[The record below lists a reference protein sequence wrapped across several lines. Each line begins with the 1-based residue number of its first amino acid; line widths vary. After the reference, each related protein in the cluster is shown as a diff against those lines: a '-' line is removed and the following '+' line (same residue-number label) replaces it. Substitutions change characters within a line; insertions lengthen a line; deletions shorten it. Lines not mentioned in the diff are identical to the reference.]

1 MSLGLDPGRRVWL
14 DGGPLRALEDKL
26 VALLDVPDVVLAI
39 GIGTPGAYRKD
50 TLQVMTAGGRVIA
63 YAKIADQPLA
73 REALA
78 NEARM
83 LSRAGAMLGEGAVPA
98 PLGSF
103 QVGGI
108 GVLVISA
115 GPRKAGPRRLGV
127 AHKDFLDRL
136 HLASAARA
144 PFAESALCRRLADGA
159 ANKALAKPWRQ
170 RCAKG
175 LDRLKADFDGVAI
188 PLVMAH
194 GDFVPWNT
202 ARGRDGLYV
211 YDWENAATGMTPLYD
226 AFHFEALPAA
236 LAGRAH
242 RPDESRFGLWL
253 AELWPQGAG
262 RLQSLY
268 LAYLLDMGLYYAR
281 AGVAAPVVGERG
293 VESWFAARL
302 DAVLDK

>member
-1 MSLGLDPGRRVWL
+1 M
-14 DGGPLRALEDKL
+14 
-26 VALLDVPDVVLAI
+26 
-39 GIGTPGAYRKD
+39 
-50 TLQVMTAGGRVIA
+50 
-63 YAKIADQPLA
+63 
-73 REALA
+73 
-78 NEARM
+78 
-83 LSRAGAMLGEGAVPA
+83 
-98 PLGSF
+98 
-103 QVGGI
+103 
-108 GVLVISA
+108 
-115 GPRKAGPRRLGV
+115 
-127 AHKDFLDRL
+127 
-136 HLASAARA
+136 
-144 PFAESALCRRLADGA
+144 AE
-159 ANKALAKPWRQ
+159 ALAKPWRQ

-202 ARGRDGLYV
+202 ARGRDGLFV

-226 AFHFEALPAA
+226 AFHFEAMRAA
-236 LAGRAH
+236 LAGRTY

-281 AGVAAPVVGERG
+281 AGVAAPDVGERR

-302 DAVLDK
+302 DAVLEK